1 MTPRLGYTYLKDLGF
16 EKVTDH
22 EIINGQVFDDA
33 REPTALGGITNGV
46 STLELTAAYAAIA
59 NGGTY
64 TKPVFLYQDSGSE
77 RGCGT
82 GKQTKTTEVFRE
94 STAYLLTSAL
104 ESVVNDE
111 GGLP

>member
-64 TKPVFLYQDSGSE
+64 TKPVFY
-77 RGCGT
+77 
-82 GKQTKTTEVFRE
+82 TKI
-94 STAYLLTSAL
+94 LDQNGD
-104 ESVVNDE
+104 VVLKNSRS
-111 GGLP
+111 LP